1 MKSTF
6 GLPAADRVAE
16 QVKAIAKLMAL
27 FRDRFRF
34 FIGFALKGS
43 EIVVVLFCVTLP
55 RMLMGAFRWRG
66 QGFFRPLAAWLPI
79 LDLMNMRLVESRICD
94 AKTTFREIL

>member
-1 MKSTF
+1 
-6 GLPAADRVAE
+6 LRYVAKD
-16 QVKAIAKLMAL
+16 VDGSVSIA
-27 FRDRFRF
+27 
-34 FIGFALKGS
+34 
-43 EIVVVLFCVTLP
+43 
-55 RMLMGAFRWRG
+55 G